1 MDFKSILEDY
11 FASKGGNE
19 VIVSPTASNSNF
31 HVVIYYGDE
40 EIENYL
46 REGAKISWL
55 VTNVRPD
62 EVENAI
68 AFNIALD
75 FVSVPGFQA
84 VSREFNDFISGTT
97 MALSLLQETSRAA
110 EKIVRQ
116 VSNDIVDGE
125 IYLGV

>member
-19 VIVSPTASNSNF
+19 IIVSPTSSTSNF
-31 HVVIYYGDE
+31 HVVMYYGDE

-62 EVENAI
+62 EVENAV
-68 AFNIALD
+68 AFNIALE